1 MSEKKYVAKPA
12 SAAVFSYESLTLA
25 HEKVWSVDECEAQE
39 YQQTFRSNEK
49 KSWLTNTREKKANH
63 SNKCFFSEPL
73 VWLD

>member
-25 HEKVWSVDECEAQE
+25 HEKVWSVDDCEAQE

-49 KSWLTNTREKKANH
+49 K
-63 SNKCFFSEPL
+63 
-73 VWLD
+73 VG